1 MKSWFNKCK
10 KLILNRKNIIAL
22 TVLLLIIIVG
32 GIFAIKSYAKSTE
45 KDDTLSEVGQNRVS
59 SSFQSDA
66 DTKNLNLTISN
77 ENEARVKT
85 LTSDEKEAKVKTLS
99 SSEDEDLTFV
109 IDTIDVN
116 EAVCV
121 GKIEIREG
129 SVYSINVNA
138 KEGEKIFVAL
148 NKADNISKYKGV
160 LWKQFIG
167 VQGNEVEAQFTD
179 RNKGTYYVYVGNN
192 GNVPLVN
199 IEGVLKADN
208 QVNDKVEIIEKEEK
222 EDEAKDKQEKD
233 KEQKVKVTASDEEIS
248 FYIDVI
254 EANEA
259 VCIGKIEIKK
269 DSKYEITASAET
281 GENIFVALYESD
293 DISKYKGVEWKQ
305 FTTVQGNKIEAEF
318 TNIRNIKK
326 GTYYVYVGNNGNY
339 PLKNVSGQ
347 INAVN

>member
-1 MKSWFNKCK
+1 M
-10 KLILNRKNIIAL
+10 
-22 TVLLLIIIVG
+22 
-32 GIFAIKSYAKSTE
+32 
-45 KDDTLSEVGQNRVS
+45 
-59 SSFQSDA
+59 
-66 DTKNLNLTISN
+66 
-77 ENEARVKT
+77 
-85 LTSDEKEAKVKTLS
+85 
-99 SSEDEDLTFV
+99 
-109 IDTIDVN
+109 
-116 EAVCV
+116 
-121 GKIEIREG
+121 
-129 SVYSINVNA
+129 
-138 KEGEKIFVAL
+138 
-148 NKADNISKYKGV
+148 
-160 LWKQFIG
+160 
-167 VQGNEVEAQFTD
+167 
-179 RNKGTYYVYVGNN
+179 
-192 GNVPLVN
+192 PLVN

-208 QVNDKVEIIEKEEK
+208 QVNDKVEIIDKEEK